1 MTRTIEECIDII
13 ENALFEEGRPEIYSV
28 YDQEKDEA
36 WNLVKDSL
44 NVFDQLTNKLVSV
57 GRTMHKETN
66 VERIGYNEEP
76 IESINEYWEHNE
88 DLILEKLMDYVLGE
102 DKWMTLIGRKP

>member
-13 ENALFEEGRPEIYSV
+13 ENALFEEGRTEIYSV
-28 YDQEKDEA
+28 YDQEKDDA

-44 NVFDQLTNKLVSV
+44 NVLDQLTNKLVSV
-57 GRTMHKETN
+57 GRTMHKEN
-66 VERIGYNEEP
+66 NRERIGYNEEP

-88 DLILEKLMDYVLGE
+88 DLILEKLMRHVL
-102 DKWMTLIGRKP
+102 DD

>member
-28 YDQEKDEA
+28 HEEEIDDA
-36 WNLVKDSL
+36 WNLTKESL
-44 NVFDQLTNKLVSV
+44 NVLEQLTNKLVSV
-57 GRTMHKETN
+57 GRTMHKKN
-66 VERIGYNEEP
+66 NRERIGFNEEP

-88 DLILEKLMDYVLGE
+88 DLILEKLMRHILD
-102 DKWMTLIGRKP
+102 D